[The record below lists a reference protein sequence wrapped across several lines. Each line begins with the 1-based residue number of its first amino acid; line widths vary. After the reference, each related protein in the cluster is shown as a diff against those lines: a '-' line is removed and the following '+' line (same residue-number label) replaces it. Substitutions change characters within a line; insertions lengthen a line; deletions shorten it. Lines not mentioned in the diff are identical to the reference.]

1 MIASEEYIK
10 NKAKVRIEVIYER
23 KLENIIFNKETI
35 TSFEK
40 EENRYIVEREVTE
53 NGIYEIEA
61 NGENGAKEKIS
72 IEVNEIEN
80 LNNNIQIKT
89 VVTPSSDY
97 VKATIGIEITYSGE
111 VESIRVNGEN
121 IAVPSKTGGKYVVNK
136 EVMENG
142 EYKVEVRSKD
152 GTVNKVVVKV
162 VDITEDMDIWNR
174 ADMERFRDRV
184 NSGRTFQGKIVRV
197 RANINLGGSSTNR
210 WSPVGY
216 YVNDKDWKVFKGTFE
231 GNNYTISNLYIDST
245 SQTQGLFGYATNAII
260 NNVVIS
266 GNVKGGKNT
275 GGLVGGMIGT
285 IKIGRAHV

>member
-10 NKAKVRIEVIYER
+10 NKAKVRIEVIYEG

-72 IEVNEIEN
+72 IGVNEIEN

-89 VVTPSSDY
+89 VVTPSRDY

-136 EVMENG
+136 EVL
-142 EYKVEVRSKD
+142 
-152 GTVNKVVVKV
+152 T
-162 VDITEDMDIWNR
+162 
-174 ADMERFRDRV
+174 
-184 NSGRTFQGKIVRV
+184 
-197 RANINLGGSSTNR
+197 R
-210 WSPVGY
+210 W
-216 YVNDKDWKVFKGTFE
+216 
-231 GNNYTISNLYIDST
+231 
-245 SQTQGLFGYATNAII
+245 
-260 NNVVIS
+260 
-266 GNVKGGKNT
+266 
-275 GGLVGGMIGT
+275 
-285 IKIGRAHV
+285 H